1 MKTIE
6 LIAKVDEQHR
16 LSAEVPADV
25 KPGFVKIV
33 LAVPTEQDEAE
44 EEGWWQEAISHIW
57 AADWSDPREDIY
69 TLEDGKP
76 IDEPR

>member
-6 LIAKVDEQHR
+6 LIANVDEQHR
-16 LSAEVPADV
+16 LSVEVPADV
-25 KPGFVKIV
+25 KPGRIKIV
-33 LAVPTEQDEAE
+33 LAVPTEE
-44 EEGWWQEAISHIW
+44 EEEDGWWQQAISEIW
-57 AADWSDPREDIY
+57 AADWSDPAEDIY